1 MQKEVFMKNY
11 AVICEYNPFHFGHR
25 YQLERLKAEGGT
37 VTAVMSGDFCQRG
50 EAALASKYARA
61 RMALMGGAD
70 LVLELPFPYSAAG
83 AEKFAFGGVDIISR
97 LGFVDALSFGSEC
110 GDAELIKTT
119 AKNAL
124 SAEFA
129 ASLAEN
135 IKNAPEKPYGTV
147 YFEAYNA
154 LFGGDGVF
162 AGSNNI
168 LGVAYAAEII
178 KNGLPL
184 EISTVKRIGEE
195 YNGGGAGFASASSIR
210 KTVYER
216 GTDAAKALLPAET
229 YHILKEE
236 EESGRLCLP
245 EKFFPIFASFLRTHR
260 AEELANFAENDVSL
274 AARLIKAGGEAHDM
288 EELYALACTKKY
300 SPAHIRR
307 ALLFAYFGVTDEM
320 LAAKPAYTVLL
331 AANKTGR
338 ELLAKARKSADIPII
353 TKPAD
358 YEKYGEDTARAFELA
373 KKAAAVRALAT
384 EKAASVSA
392 LMRMGP
398 YVEK

>member
-1 MQKEVFMKNY
+1 MKNY
-11 AVICEYNPFHFGHR
+11 AVICEYNPFHFGHK
-25 YQLERLKAEGGT
+25 YQIERIHAEGGT

-50 EAALASKYARA
+50 EAALACKYARA
-61 RMALMGGAD
+61 KMALAGGAD
-70 LVLELPFPYSAAG
+70 LVLELPFPYSASG

-97 LGFVDALSFGSEC
+97 LGFIDALSFGSEC

-129 ASLAEN
+129 AELAAN
-135 IKNAPEKPYGTV
+135 LKISPEKPYGTV
-147 YFEAYNA
+147 YFETYKA

-168 LGVAYAAEII
+168 LGVAYASEII

-184 EISTVKRIGEE
+184 EISTVKRAGEA

-210 KTVYER
+210 KAI
-216 GTDAAKALLPAET
+216 AAREDTAALLPAES
-229 YHILKEE
+229 YNILKEE
-236 EESGRLCLP
+236 EERGGLCLA
-245 EKFFPIFASFLRTHR
+245 EKFFPVFASFLRTHT
-260 AEELANFAENDVSL
+260 ADELASFAENDASL
-274 AARLIKAGGEAHDM
+274 AARLIRAGNDAHDL
-288 EELYALACTKKY
+288 EELYTLACTKKY
-300 SPAHIRR
+300 SPAHVRR
-307 ALLFAYFGVTDEM
+307 ALLFAYFGVSDEM

-338 ELLAKARKSADIPII
+338 ELLAKARKCADIPII

-358 YEKYGEDTARAFELA
+358 YEKYGAEVAHAFELA

-384 EKAASVSA
+384 EKAGSASE

-398 YVEK
+398 YVER